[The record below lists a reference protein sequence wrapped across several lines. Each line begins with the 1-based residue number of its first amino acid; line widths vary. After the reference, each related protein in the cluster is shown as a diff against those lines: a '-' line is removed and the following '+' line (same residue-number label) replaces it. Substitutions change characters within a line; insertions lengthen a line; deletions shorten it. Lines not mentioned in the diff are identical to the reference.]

1 MELEEKVRIK
11 VKRKLKLDN
20 KRLINSF
27 KYALQGIKQSYKGE
41 QNLKIH
47 TVVAVLVIIFGF
59 LLKINYLEWLICLV
73 LIGLVL
79 MPEFFNTA
87 IEYVVDLASPKI
99 HPLAKAAKDTASAGV
114 LMMAIIAAIIGLII
128 FAPKLLDIIMPMIEA
143 AKWN

>member
-1 MELEEKVRIK
+1 MELQEKVRKK

-20 KRLINSF
+20 KRLVHSF
-27 KYALQGIKQSYKGE
+27 KYAFSGIVQAYKGE

-47 TVVAVLVIIFGF
+47 TVVAILVIIFGAI
-59 LLKINYLEWLICLV
+59 LKISYTEWLVCLV

-79 MPEFFNTA
+79 MAEFFNTA

-114 LMMAIIAAIIGLII
+114 LVMAIISAIIGLMI
-128 FAPKLLDIIMPMIEA
+128 FVPKLIGFIGGVL
-143 AKWN
+143 

>member
-79 MPEFFNTA
+79 MAEFFNTA